1 MVDGTLQ
8 IEDYEPRHSIII
20 TPAKMVK
27 YYEIVK
33 LKNELYPW
41 SSVFPNAGKYTI
53 PLT

>member
-1 MVDGTLQ
+1 MVDDTLQ

-20 TPAKMVK
+20 TPVKMVK
-27 YYEIVK
+27 YYETVK

-41 SSVFPNAGKYTI
+41 LSAFPHAGKYTT